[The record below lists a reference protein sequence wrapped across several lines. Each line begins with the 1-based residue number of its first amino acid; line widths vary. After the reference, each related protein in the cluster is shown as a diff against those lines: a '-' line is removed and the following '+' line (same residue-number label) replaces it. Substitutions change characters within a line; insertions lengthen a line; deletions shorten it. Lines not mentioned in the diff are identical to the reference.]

1 MFSNIFS
8 GKSCCLWD
16 NLEIYCRAGQATE
29 DSMAYAHCMLDT
41 KGLKTH
47 SVYVISTVFPLLQ
60 WLHERASVLR
70 YTFIACHVNT
80 YFRLWV

>member
-1 MFSNIFS
+1 
-8 GKSCCLWD
+8 
-16 NLEIYCRAGQATE
+16 
-29 DSMAYAHCMLDT
+29 MAYAHCMLDT

-80 YFRLWV
+80 YFRL